1 MKALT
6 IAACVAAVAVTSTA
20 AATPKAVNLVATA
33 RVRTMLRASFL
44 LFHHRYN
51 RRYKPRNVKGPLRE
65 TTYYGRYGKRE
76 YAFAVF
82 SVSGDT
88 TDQPELFKRPV
99 GGVFRDV
106 GDTGGEICK
115 SRVPLALIRV
125 WHLKRSSPGCFVPR

>member
-6 IAACVAAVAVTSTA
+6 IAVCVAALAMTGAA

-33 RVRTMLRASFL
+33 RVKTMLRASFL

-51 RRYKPRNVKGPLRE
+51 RRYNARNVKGPLRG
-65 TTYYGRYGKRE
+65 TTYYGRYGRTQ

-82 SVSGDT
+82 SVSGST

-99 GGVFRDV
+99 GGVFRDI
-106 GDTGGEICK
+106 GDTGGEIC
-115 SRVPLALIRV
+115 RVPLALIKV
-125 WHLKRSSPGCFVPR
+125 WHLKRSSRGCFVPRG